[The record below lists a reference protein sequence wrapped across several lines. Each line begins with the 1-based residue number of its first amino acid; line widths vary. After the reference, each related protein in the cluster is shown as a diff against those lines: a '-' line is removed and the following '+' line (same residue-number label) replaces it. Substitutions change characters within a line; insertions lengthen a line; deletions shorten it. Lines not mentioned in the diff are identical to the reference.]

1 MRTTNRIL
9 SALLGLVLIVVGLV
23 VAIEMALIAAGRA
36 PAVVPLDRWYRWL
49 RSIALDNTWF
59 LATAIGVAILGIIL
73 LVAELRPWPPQRV
86 QTNAAAGQP
95 MWIARRSVER
105 RAEVAATTAG
115 VGHPKSAVRGK
126 PGRWRINVRG
136 AAWPER
142 RDDVASAVR
151 AELDRLYAPSDVALN
166 VSLRRP
172 KGRVR

>member
-9 SALLGLVLIVVGLV
+9 SSLLGLVLIVVGLA
-23 VAIEMALIAAGRA
+23 VAIEMALIAAGRN
-36 PAVVPLDRWYRWL
+36 PVVLPLDRWYGSL
-49 RSIALDNTWF
+49 RSVSLDDRRF
-59 LATAIGVAILGIIL
+59 LAIAVAVGILGLFL

-105 RAEVAATTAG
+105 RAEVAASTAG
-115 VGHPKSAVRGK
+115 VDRPKSAVRGK
-126 PGRWRINVRG
+126 PGQWRMNLRG

-142 RDDVASAVR
+142 RDDVAAAVR

-166 VSLRRP
+166 VTLSRP